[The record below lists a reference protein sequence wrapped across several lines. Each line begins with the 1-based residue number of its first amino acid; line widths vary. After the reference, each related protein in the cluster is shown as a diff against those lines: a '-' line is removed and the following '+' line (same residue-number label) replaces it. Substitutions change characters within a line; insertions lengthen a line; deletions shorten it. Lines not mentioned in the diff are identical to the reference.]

1 MEITTIKCLLYCT
14 KEKPYLTKIVEL
26 GKYYCAFKKGMNTL
40 GYTTENELSEASLNG
55 TVCFECEI
63 EKAEEIENTLLH
75 MAPTFMHETKT
86 LCDSELLRR
95 ACLTPEEAD
104 EYMPKH
110 ALYLENVKEIKPF
123 KIWELVRRDPTGL
136 NIAEGLA
143 SGMHRAPQNMCWAW
157 RWNDKGWER
166 VLVLSLRPKNL
177 CNIANGLKDIETRR
191 QVVKEIKEMEK

>member
-1 MEITTIKCLLYCT
+1 MATIKVYLYCVNA
-14 KEKPYLTKIVEL
+14 KPYLTKVVEL
-26 GKYYCAFKKGMNTL
+26 GRYYAVGKKDMKTL
-40 GYTTENELSEASLNG
+40 GYKTEGELKEASLNG
-55 TVCFECEI
+55 TICFECEI

-123 KIWELVRRDPTGL
+123 KIPSLELMKDNVSTSRIPVKSL
-136 NIAEGLA
+136 
-143 SGMHRAPQNMCWAW
+143 SRAPQNMCWAW
-157 RWNDKGWER
+157 AWNDEERKWER
-166 VLVLSLRPKNL
+166 VLVLSIRPENL

-191 QVVKEIKEMEK
+191 VVVKEIKEMEK

>member
-1 MEITTIKCLLYCT
+1 MATIKVYLYCVNA
-14 KEKPYLTKIVEL
+14 KPYLTKVVEL
-26 GKYYCAFKKGMNTL
+26 GRYYAVGKKDMKTL
-40 GYTTENELSEASLNG
+40 GYKTEGELKEASLNG
-55 TVCFECEI
+55 TICFECEI

-123 KIWELVRRDPTGL
+123 KITELWKYKVHPFDPYHL
-136 NIAEGLA
+136 
-143 SGMHRAPQNMCWAW
+143 SRAPQNMCWAW
-157 RWNDKGWER
+157 RWNDEERKWER

-191 QVVKEIKEMEK
+191 VVVKEIKEMEK